1 MPVAEITCSEFITIY
16 MYWVYQAFFLTFI
29 TLIYSYMYKETA
41 KTQSNHIV
49 STGHR
54 TTIRYHRFRD
64 GEAKLNKETVTVV
77 GT

>member
-1 MPVAEITCSEFITIY
+1 
-16 MYWVYQAFFLTFI
+16 MYE
-29 TLIYSYMYKETA
+29 ETA